1 MHILSQASQQQRRP
15 LRSAAFCLY
24 IYFFIFM
31 LFTHFNLLG
40 GLLISFVLLL
50 TLFFLNFV
58 LFTHFYILCCSL
70 ITSLSVGSQCSVLL
84 IQPQSS
90 DCPRKAK
97 RNNSLITLCWQFWIL
112 NFCVLPEYY
121 SVLLTDFILLLLT
134 KYSHDRLIAQEFDWL
149 IDWYIRWFLIQSPY
163 PDCPREALALSRK
176 MAKWHDTFFAMTQ
189 TKQNGQ
195 YYYSH
200 NLLNSQE
207 RQNEVK
213 CSKVK
218 KMITFP
224 IVVLIPLDVIGGKE
238 GRYIFGQFGYEFKHS
253 AGLRF

>member
-15 LRSAAFCLY
+15 LRSAAFCLS

-90 DCPRKAK
+90 DCSRKAK
-97 RNNSLITLCWQFWIL
+97 RNNCLIILCWQFWIPH
-112 NFCVLPEYY
+112 FCVLPANYF
-121 SVLLTDFILLLLT
+121 VLLTDFILLLLIY
-134 KYSHDRLIAQEFDWL
+134 YSHLRLIGQEFDWFDIL
-149 IDWYIRWFLIQSPY
+149 DGSWYDHHAIFVQ
-163 PDCPREALALSRK
+163 E
-176 MAKWHDTFFAMTQ
+176 
-189 TKQNGQ
+189 KQND
-195 YYYSH
+195 
-200 NLLNSQE
+200 L
-207 RQNEVK
+207 
-213 CSKVK
+213 
-218 KMITFP
+218 
-224 IVVLIPLDVIGGKE
+224 
-238 GRYIFGQFGYEFKHS
+238 
-253 AGLRF
+253 